1 MRIHA
6 PGLGVIGGWR
16 PHWTGAVGAAEPPRQ
31 CGGVAGAS
39 AGARGLPRGAAAAA
53 PFGCTA
59 GHRRGLV
66 LRPAPRW
73 ARCCWPR
80 RRARG
85 TAPLR
90 GSQPVACT
98 AWPAVAHRP
107 DTPFSDGHPS
117 PCTCRPRLHRCRFSL
132 TLWPPPGPR
141 QPQRAVS
148 FLFLSPRGGPVQ
160 SPCGAWR
167 PTRPRL
173 TAPPRFVLLNRPPH
187 LSAGCVPSVHDTVM
201 CTTTVS
207 AAARDG
213 GPRPWRW
220 VTEPCVSR
228 RSRRRVDR
236 GVHGPAPR
244 RAGASHAAWR
254 DGGGSVPASPCQ
266 RNPAKRGHA
275 LARLAWTPGMADCFC
290 FCTDHHTLPLP
301 AMGGDRRTGG
311 VRPGHR
317 AGRPRRSPVTSAWRA
332 DDTRCRRAPGRQ
344 VRPPGRDTAPVARQ
358 PREA

>member
-1 MRIHA
+1 MRIYA

-16 PHWTGAVGAAEPPRQ
+16 PHWTGAVGAAEPPRH
-31 CGGVAGAS
+31 CGEVAGAS
-39 AGARGLPRGAAAAA
+39 AGAKGLPRGAAAGA

-59 GHRRGLV
+59 GHRRGLVV

-85 TAPLR
+85 TAPRR

-98 AWPAVAHRP
+98 ARPAVAHRP

-173 TAPPRFVLLNRPPH
+173 TAPPRFVLPNWPPH

-275 LARLAWTPGMADCFC
+275 LARLAWTPGMADCF
-290 FCTDHHTLPLP
+290 FFLYRPSYPAPSRDGGRPSHGWGASRSPRGPTAALPCHVGL
-301 AMGGDRRTGG
+301 ASRRHA
-311 VRPGHR
+311 PPPR
-317 AGRPRRSPVTSAWRA
+317 AG
-332 DDTRCRRAPGRQ
+332 
-344 VRPPGRDTAPVARQ
+344 PPGQTARA
-358 PREA
+358 